1 MIEKKIEE
9 AGRLHARWSKDLSMQ
24 REVVE
29 GIEKYRGA
37 IALTSGQMVRAGVI
51 RACSSCAAGSGG
63 SCCFCGV
70 EEWYDDILLLM
81 NLLLDVA
88 LPERREVPDGCFF
101 VGEKGCRLSARHAF
115 CVNYLCPTLRE
126 SIEAS
131 ERSNLLAVTGDEL
144 LCGWELEKVLR
155 RWARNGEEKG

>member
-1 MIEKKIEE
+1 MIEKEIEK
-9 AGRLHARWSKDLSMQ
+9 ARRLHVRLAGDLFLK
-24 REVVE
+24 REIVA
-29 GIEKYRGA
+29 GIEKYRSA
-37 IALTSGQMVRAGVI
+37 IALTSGQMDRAGVI
-51 RACSSCAAGSGG
+51 HTCSFCASGSGG
-63 SCCFCGV
+63 SCCFYGV
-70 EEWYDDILLLM
+70 EEWYDDILILM

-115 CVNYLCPTLRE
+115 CVNYLCPALRE

-131 ERSNLLAVTGDEL
+131 ERSKLLAVTGDEL

-155 RWARNGEEKG
+155 RWVRNGEDK